1 MFLNNYHFILL
12 NFTLAFQHLYHLR
25 YLYHLCSHPAG
36 TQRPEDVHLWSYF
49 GRNVLD
55 HNRTKIGRIM
65 FLTYFGSAMSDLQLA
80 SGNIGKISLKT
91 YFMDDD

>member
-1 MFLNNYHFILL
+1 
-12 NFTLAFQHLYHLR
+12 
-25 YLYHLCSHPAG
+25 
-36 TQRPEDVHLWSYF
+36 
-49 GRNVLD
+49 
-55 HNRTKIGRIM
+55 M